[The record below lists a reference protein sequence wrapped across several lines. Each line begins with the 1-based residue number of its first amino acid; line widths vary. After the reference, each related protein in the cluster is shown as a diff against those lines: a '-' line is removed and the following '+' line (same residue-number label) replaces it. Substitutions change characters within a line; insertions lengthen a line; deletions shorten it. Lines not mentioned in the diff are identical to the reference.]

1 MRPRAASPP
10 DKDTTPDQERD
21 PNEARKINRPLD
33 EAQPSEM
40 VERHRRE
47 HLTGD
52 KQDDKGRSPEMGDKE
67 DGKADEDCAEQS
79 TTKRPPRDATR
90 YRHGRHGVAQSEREQ
105 RHTAQP
111 DGVAREA

>member
-1 MRPRAASPP
+1 
-10 DKDTTPDQERD
+10 
-21 PNEARKINRPLD
+21 
-33 EAQPSEM
+33 M

-52 KQDDKGRSPEMGDKE
+52 KQDDKGCSPELGHKE

-79 TTKRPPRDATR
+79 TTKRPPRDALR
-90 YRHGRHGVAQSEREQ
+90 YGHGRDGVAQSEREQ